1 MAKVLAE
8 KSSLDSDE
16 DKSKYLLILAAFRR
30 LITFWQDSAEKWETI
45 GEIITLR
52 TSSLLENVLTGL
64 NLDFDGALSLLRN
77 KNDFVT
83 LKDKEQRDI
92 LVAAIDNLVDFA
104 AAQESTMLN
113 ELPEEVDSLHP
124 ELYEYLCEKYNKTYA
139 RQENMDVLYA
149 AAVAAWW
156 MDVPSDTLVTYMTQG
171 DERVR
176 AWHLSL
182 EGTTYPK
189 REFPPELIP
198 PIEFGCRCFLITE
211 GSASR
216 IKAVL
221 DKTSKEGDP
230 IKTNPIFKE
239 SLAVKGKIFSQEH
252 PYFRSALPLQVQD
265 IVKRIKEKLYL

>member
-1 MAKVLAE
+1 M
-8 KSSLDSDE
+8 DSDSE
-16 DKSKYLLILAAFRR
+16 ESKYLLILAAFRR
-30 LITFWQDSAEKWETI
+30 LIASWQDSAEKWETI
-45 GEIITLR
+45 EEIITLR
-52 TSSLLENVLTGL
+52 VSSLLESVLTGL
-64 NLDFDGALSLLRN
+64 KLDFDGALALLRN
-77 KNDFVT
+77 KNAFVS
-83 LKDKEQRDI
+83 LRDKEQRDV

-104 AAQESTMLN
+104 AAQENTMLG
-113 ELPEEVDSLHP
+113 ELPEEIDFRYP
-124 ELYEYLCEKYNKTYA
+124 ERYEDLCEKYNKTYA
-139 RQENMDVLYA
+139 RQENIDVLYA

-156 MDVPSDTLVTYMTQG
+156 MDIPSETLVTYMTQG

-189 REFPPELIP
+189 CEFPPALIP

-221 DKTSKEGDP
+221 DTTSKEKEQM
-230 IKTNPIFKE
+230 KTNPVFKE
-239 SLAVKGKIFSQEH
+239 SLAVKGKIFSREH
-252 PYFRSALPLQVQD
+252 PYFKHTLPLQVQD